1 MKKILDKECTPT
13 IYVGEYR
20 YLYFIL
26 KLTTSLK
33 VAVLTQDYK
42 SLAVIEKPENLQ
54 MFIDSLK

>member
-26 KLTTSLK
+26 KLTRSLK
-33 VAVLTQDYK
+33 VVVLTPEYK
-42 SLAVIEKPENLQ
+42 SLVGIDTPEKLQ